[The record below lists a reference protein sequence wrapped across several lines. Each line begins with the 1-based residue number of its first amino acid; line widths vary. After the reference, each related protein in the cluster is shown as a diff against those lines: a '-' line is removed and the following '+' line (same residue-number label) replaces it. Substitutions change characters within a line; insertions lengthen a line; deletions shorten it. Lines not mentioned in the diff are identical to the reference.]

1 MTDRPTW
8 HDDDEFWAALAP
20 WLFDAE
26 RIEKAPE
33 EVERLLELLG
43 IEPPA
48 AVLDLCCGP
57 GRHSIELAR
66 RGFAVTA
73 VDRTEA
79 YLHQARRRAEEQ
91 DVTIELVREDMR
103 KFLRPGAFDAAIS
116 LFTSFGYFRDIEDDR
131 TVLRNLREGLKD
143 GGRLVMEM
151 MGKEV
156 LAKRF
161 RERDWQERDGV
172 ILLEERK
179 LADGWSWIDN
189 RWILIDRTDR
199 REFTVSHRLYSGA
212 ELRREL
218 LDAGFAGVELFG
230 DLDGAAYDH
239 KANRL
244 VAVATR

>member
-8 HDDDEFWAALAP
+8 HDDDEFWQTLAP
-20 WLFDAE
+20 WFFDEE

-33 EVERLLELLG
+33 EVDRLVELLG

-57 GRHSIELAR
+57 GRHSVELAR
-66 RGFAVTA
+66 RGFVVTA
-73 VDRTEA
+73 VDRTAA
-79 YLHQARRRAEEQ
+79 YLRQARLRAEGKGVAVDFVE
-91 DVTIELVREDMR
+91 EDMR
-103 KFLRPGAFDAAIS
+103 RFSRPGAFDAAVN
-116 LFTSFGYFRDIEDDR
+116 LFTAFGYFRDIEDDR
-131 TVLRNLREGLKD
+131 TVLRHLHECLKD

-151 MGKEV
+151 VSTEI

-189 RWILIDRTDR
+189 RWILIEGTDR
-199 REFTVSHRLYSGA
+199 REFAVSHRLYSGA
-212 ELRREL
+212 QLRREL
-218 LDAGFAGVELFG
+218 LDAGFAAVELFG
-230 DLDGAAYDH
+230 GLDGAAYDH